1 MSTHNPAITAADDQ
15 MLSALIRS
23 ARHRI
28 VAMAPAFSKP
38 VACAIC
44 ECWGTVARDRVT
56 VIVDVDPEVYR
67 LGYGDF
73 EALELL
79 EKAASHYG
87 TTLNRHERIRI
98 GVLIVDDTTVVYSP
112 TPRLIEAG
120 PQKPTCPNAVILGPP
135 PEDVARELGQG
146 PSGLRDRTI
155 GLDKAERARL
165 QAVKESL
172 GENPPQRF
180 DISRTVRV
188 FNAYFEFVDFEL
200 KGLQIH
206 RHTASI
212 PPDLMG
218 LAKDERTQRQLRAT
232 FKLVEDTSNLSGKTF
247 QDCKNRLIAEYLT
260 LLPGYGYVVLRSVKP
275 KFERKVAQLR
285 RAVER
290 FGKRIEKELEKAMTQ
305 SRAALVTALLPAV
318 KQAPPK
324 RWQKHFQG
332 TPPDALAK
340 RLLDDELRR
349 EFGTAERLVSDMKV
363 KLVFKGVTYE
373 SLKDEE
379 FAKLARDRL
388 PGLDELYREFGAAEG
403 QSDDTTDEE

>member
-1 MSTHNPAITAADDQ
+1 
-15 MLSALIRS
+15 
-23 ARHRI
+23 
-28 VAMAPAFSKP
+28 
-38 VACAIC
+38 
-44 ECWGTVARDRVT
+44 
-56 VIVDVDPEVYR
+56 
-67 LGYGDF
+67 
-73 EALELL
+73 
-79 EKAASHYG
+79 
-87 TTLNRHERIRI
+87 
-98 GVLIVDDTTVVYSP
+98 VYSP